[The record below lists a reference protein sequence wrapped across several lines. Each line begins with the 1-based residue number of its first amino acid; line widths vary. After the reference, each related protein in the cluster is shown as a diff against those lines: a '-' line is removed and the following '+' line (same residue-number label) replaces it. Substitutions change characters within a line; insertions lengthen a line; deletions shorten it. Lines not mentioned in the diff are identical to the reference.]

1 MAVCTCRSGFR
12 YIRTWQA
19 IRVPDVRT
27 IEITL
32 PKLPVSLGGFS
43 IVQLS
48 DIHLGSFLKVAWLLD
63 AVENT
68 NASLLTWW
76 LLPAI

>member
-1 MAVCTCRSGFR
+1 
-12 YIRTWQA
+12 
-19 IRVPDVRT
+19 
-27 IEITL
+27 L